1 MNPDRTS
8 AHPTSSRLPSGAVSD
23 GWTLCA
29 GAVIVDDEERLLLVR
44 RAHEPYAG
52 SWSLPSGRAEPGET
66 ARQAAR
72 REVVEETG
80 LEVEVGELLGVVFR
94 EHAPAGLR
102 YEIHDFAARVVSG
115 TARAADDA
123 DEVGWFTHQQLSTLP
138 TSPGLLS
145 ALRDFGVL
153 AH

>member
-1 MNPDRTS
+1 M
-8 AHPTSSRLPSGAVSD
+8 
-23 GWTLCA
+23 
-29 GAVIVDDEERLLLVR
+29 IVDDQGRLLLVR
-44 RAHEPYAG
+44 RGHEPYAG

-72 REVVEETG
+72 REVIEETG

-94 EHAPAGLR
+94 EHAAGGQR
-102 YEIHDFAARVVSG
+102 YEIHDFAARVVGG

-123 DEVGWFTHQQLSTLP
+123 DEVGWFTPLELSTLP

-153 AH
+153 APGA